1 MAEQSCVKEEVA
13 TSDADPGAAARSA
26 HRAFLGLIEPHR
38 PALWRYCRSLCRTP
52 WDAEDLLQESLSR
65 AYAKL
70 PLLWQA
76 VDLASYLRGIA
87 RNCRSDLVRTRGETA
102 DGWRLP
108 EAAETTGALQ
118 PDVIALRTALAGVLS
133 ALSPRQAAILLY
145 KALGFSSAE
154 IADRLAMSSG
164 AVRTETS
171 RARARLL
178 QKQDGQASE
187 PTPLLEAFVRAFN
200 AHDLERMETLLS
212 EHARA
217 VIVGVAEEHGRST
230 ILQNSIA
237 DDLANMHAKAAL
249 HELYDEVVVAVTG
262 GGELTHLMR
271 LKVAGGLI
279 ADIHTYFF
287 CPEMLEEVA
296 AALDVPAR
304 DNGYY
309 FAAS

>member
-1 MAEQSCVKEEVA
+1 MAEATDVDRVA
-13 TSDADPGAAARSA
+13 GTRDADPAAAARVA
-26 HRAFLGLIEPHR
+26 HRAFLDLVEPHR

-76 VDLASYLRGIA
+76 VDLASYLRGVV
-87 RNCRSDLVRTRGETA
+87 RNCWSGLVRARREVPEA
-102 DGWRLP
+102 SP
-108 EAAETTGALQ
+108 IEAAEASGTPEPDMVALWTTLNQ
-118 PDVIALRTALAGVLS
+118 ILS
-133 ALSPRQAAILLY
+133 DLSPRQGAILLF

-154 IADRLAMSSG
+154 IADKLAMSSG

-178 QKQDGQASE
+178 QGQDGRASG
-187 PTPLLEAFVRAFN
+187 PAPVLDAFVRAFN
-200 AHDLERMETLLS
+200 AHDLQMMEALLS

-237 DDLANMHAKAAL
+237 DDLANIGARASL
-249 HELYDEVVVAVTG
+249 HELYGEMVVAVTDG
-262 GGELTHLMR
+262 GTLTHLMR
-271 LKVAGGLI
+271 VTAAGGGI
-279 ADIHTYFF
+279 DEIRTYYF
-287 CPEMLEEVA
+287 CPEVLDEVA
-296 AALDVPAR
+296 AALDRPVR
-304 DNGYY
+304 TTGYY
-309 FAAS
+309 FAGE